1 MMFMMMQEKNTFCEC
16 LLLLFTSKA

>member
-1 MMFMMMQEKNTFCEC
+1 MFMMMQEKNTFCEC